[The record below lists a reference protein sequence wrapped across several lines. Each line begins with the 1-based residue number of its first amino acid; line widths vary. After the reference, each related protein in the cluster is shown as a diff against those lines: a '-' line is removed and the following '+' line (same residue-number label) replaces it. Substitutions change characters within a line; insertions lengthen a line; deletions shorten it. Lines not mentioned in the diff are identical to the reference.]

1 MLGHCDTVD
10 FLSHCWNPQSII
22 LRMKLTNMDDDFNID
37 EYLMMALE
45 EKAAELEITVD
56 YYMEEFL

>member
-1 MLGHCDTVD
+1 MLGHCCTVD
-10 FLSHCWNPQSII
+10 LLPHCRYSQSNFLN
-22 LRMKLTNMDDDFNID
+22 TMDIDDLNID
-37 EYLMMALE
+37 ELLMMALE

>member
-1 MLGHCDTVD
+1 MDCED
-10 FLSHCWNPQSII
+10 
-22 LRMKLTNMDDDFNID
+22 LTID
-37 EYLMMALE
+37 ELFMMALE

>member
-1 MLGHCDTVD
+1 
-10 FLSHCWNPQSII
+10 
-22 LRMKLTNMDDDFNID
+22 MDDDFNID

>member
-1 MLGHCDTVD
+1 MDCED
-10 FLSHCWNPQSII
+10 
-22 LRMKLTNMDDDFNID
+22 LTID
-37 EYLMMALE
+37 ELMMMALE